1 MTITKVIPLSSPQR
15 MMARSELRSVT
26 MKSIKWM
33 LLGIALILTGIGTLL
48 GYAVVGV
55 SGLEAVGL
63 PHHRSDCLR
72 PGDDPGGLRGGRL
85 FPIDPIE

>member
-1 MTITKVIPLSSPQR
+1 MTITKVIPLISPKR
-15 MMARSELRSVT
+15 MMASSQQRSVT

-55 SGLEAVGL
+55 SGLEVVGL
-63 PHHRSDCLR
+63 LCPVI
-72 PGDDPGGLRGGRL
+72 GLIVCILGMTRE
-85 FPIDPIE
+85 D